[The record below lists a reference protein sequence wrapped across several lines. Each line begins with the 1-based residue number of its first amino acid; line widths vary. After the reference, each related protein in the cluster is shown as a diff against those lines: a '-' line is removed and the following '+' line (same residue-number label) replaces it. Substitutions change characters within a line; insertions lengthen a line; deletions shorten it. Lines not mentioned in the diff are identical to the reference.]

1 METALPTPL
10 RIVFMGTPDFSVP
23 CLNELLNAPDI
34 QVVAVVTQPDRPAG
48 RGKKLTPSPVKI
60 VAKTHSI
67 QVFTPERLRKEDDV
81 MQALE
86 ELTPDYIVTIAFGQ
100 ILPPRVLQTPKKG
113 VVNVHA
119 SLLPEYRGAN
129 PIQWAVLDGKA
140 ETGLTT
146 MFSDEGVDTGDML
159 LKRSLPIEGDDT
171 TGSLSDKLAHIAGSV
186 LLETLAGLENGR
198 ITPQKQNDAFATF
211 APKLKKE
218 EAYIDWRAP
227 AQQVKQR
234 IQALTPF
241 PSAKVSFKDV
251 MLKLG
256 TVSVVE
262 GIEPSETPAGQV
274 LDVNKQGIFVQTGDG
289 ILCIETLQPAGKA
302 LMKAS
307 DWGRNA
313 MLKHSPDELVS
324 FQ

>member
-1 METALPTPL
+1 MPALRL
-10 RIVFMGTPDFSVP
+10 VFMGTPDFSVP
-23 CLNELLNAPDI
+23 CLNALLNAPHIDI
-34 QVVAVVTQPDRPAG
+34 VAVVTQPDRPAG

-60 VAKTHSI
+60 VAETQGI
-67 QVFTPERLRKEDDV
+67 PVLTPERLRKEDDI

-86 ELTPDYIVTIAFGQ
+86 ALAPDYIVTIAFGQ
-100 ILPPRVLQTPKKG
+100 ILPPRVLETPKKG

-159 LKRSLPIEGDDT
+159 LKRSLPIEADDT
-171 TGSLSDKLAHIAGSV
+171 TGSLSDKLAQLAGDV
-186 LLETLAGLENGR
+186 LLETLAGLENGT
-198 ITPQKQNDAFATF
+198 ITPEKQDDALATF

-218 EAYIDWRAP
+218 DASIDWTAS
-227 AQQVKQR
+227 AKVIKQR
-234 IQALTPF
+234 IQGLTPF
-241 PSAKVSFKDV
+241 PSAKVTFDDV
-251 MLKLG
+251 VLKLG

-262 GIEPSETPAGQV
+262 GTEFSDAPAGQV
-274 LDVNKQGIFVQTGDG
+274 LDVNKQGICVQTGDG
-289 ILCIETLQPAGKA
+289 VLCLESLQPAGKG

-307 DWGRNA
+307 DWGRNKLEA
-313 MLKHSPDELVS
+313 CHINAYVLL
-324 FQ
+324 